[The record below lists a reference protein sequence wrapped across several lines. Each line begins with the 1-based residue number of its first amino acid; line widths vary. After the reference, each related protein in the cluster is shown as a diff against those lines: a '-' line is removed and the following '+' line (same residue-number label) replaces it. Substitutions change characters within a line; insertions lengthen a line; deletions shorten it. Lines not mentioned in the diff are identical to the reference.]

1 MLKLSKALCALLV
14 LCLLASTS
22 LAEEEGLVAFQE
34 EINGVRFHAMVDA
47 SIAEAPVIEGTF

>member
-1 MLKLSKALCALLV
+1 MLKLSKALCALLA

-34 EINGVRFHAMVDA
+34 ESTAYAFTPWWTPPSPKRL
-47 SIAEAPVIEGTF
+47 